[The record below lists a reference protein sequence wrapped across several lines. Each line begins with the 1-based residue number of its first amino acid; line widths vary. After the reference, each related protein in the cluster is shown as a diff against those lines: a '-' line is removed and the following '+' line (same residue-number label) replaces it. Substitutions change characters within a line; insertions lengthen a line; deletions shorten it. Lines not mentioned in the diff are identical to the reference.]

1 MKVLVA
7 CDEYSYRFGKDFY
20 LRDFGQILVKRYLM
34 VFDEVRFVVRTREVF
49 ALEELKIYKY
59 IVEDPRVEVVPVPFF
74 QGPLQYAKVYFSVKR
89 MMEKVAEGCDLVIL
103 RLPST
108 TAFAVWDSIKSCF
121 PYAIE
126 GVADCYDIY
135 QNSSSLLHKILWYR
149 MHCKMLEASHK
160 AMGISCVTRNYMQK
174 HYSSHRKD
182 RIFSHYS
189 SIEMLAAFRSGN
201 RHYLQKK
208 PWGLIHVSNQVFLY
222 SGKGHREMILILRI
236 LRERGVDVTLTFVG
250 GDYFGG
256 IAQLTQY
263 AKSLGVGDLLRFSG
277 FVSTDRLR
285 ELLLEADI
293 LVYPTRAEGLPRVI
307 IEASALGL
315 PCVTTPV
322 SGNTELIDK
331 DFLVDYS
338 DVRGFADK
346 IEILINDKY
355 LYENQSRI
363 NYERSAAYCKDVL
376 DSRRKEFYESLKDAV
391 NNDIVLT

>member
-1 MKVLVA
+1 M
-7 CDEYSYRFGKDFY
+7 
-20 LRDFGQILVKRYLM
+20 
-34 VFDEVRFVVRTREVF
+34 
-49 ALEELKIYKY
+49 
-59 IVEDPRVEVVPVPFF
+59 
-74 QGPLQYAKVYFSVKR
+74 
-89 MMEKVAEGCDLVIL
+89 
-103 RLPST
+103 
-108 TAFAVWDSIKSCF
+108 
-121 PYAIE
+121 
-126 GVADCYDIY
+126 
-135 QNSSSLLHKILWYR
+135 
-149 MHCKMLEASHK
+149 
-160 AMGISCVTRNYMQK
+160 
-174 HYSSHRKD
+174 
-182 RIFSHYS
+182 
-189 SIEMLAAFRSGN
+189 
-201 RHYLQKK
+201 
-208 PWGLIHVSNQVFLY
+208 
-222 SGKGHREMILILRI
+222 
-236 LRERGVDVTLTFVG
+236 TLTFVG

-293 LVYPTRAEGLPRVI
+293 LVYPTRAEGLLRVI